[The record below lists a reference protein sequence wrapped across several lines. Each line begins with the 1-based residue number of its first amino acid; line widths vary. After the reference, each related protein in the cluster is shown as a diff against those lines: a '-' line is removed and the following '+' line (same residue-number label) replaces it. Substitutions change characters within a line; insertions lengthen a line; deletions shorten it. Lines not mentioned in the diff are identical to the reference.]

1 MKVKKS
7 PYATKLVDISKESS
21 ASLNYR
27 VRRAICDSLEHRYP
41 IDIYNISQMTG
52 IARQT
57 LYNDNEIRT
66 LIEYY
71 KEYCQ
76 HRLDSYKGESEKD
89 AKKRMKKFRFL
100 ADMPSLQ
107 GMEPVMDARGNSH
120 FIQPEDSVAQE
131 ELKKVLEQSLEVLTE
146 KERKVI
152 TLYYY

>member
-1 MKVKKS
+1 MKVKKP
-7 PYATKLVDISKESS
+7 PYSVKLVDISKENQ
-21 ASLNYR
+21 AGLNYR
-27 VRRAICDSLEHRYP
+27 VRAAICWSLEHNYL

-89 AKKRMKKFRFL
+89 AKERMKKFRFL

-107 GMEPVMDARGNSH
+107 GMEPVMD
-120 FIQPEDSVAQE
+120 
-131 ELKKVLEQSLEVLTE
+131 ELIRENHKLN
-146 KERKVI
+146 
-152 TLYYY
+152 TLYFKLQTKIFALENGIEIED

>member
-1 MKVKKS
+1 
-7 PYATKLVDISKESS
+7 
-21 ASLNYR
+21 
-27 VRRAICDSLEHRYP
+27 
-41 IDIYNISQMTG
+41 MTG

-89 AKKRMKKFRFL
+89 AKERMKKFRFL

-107 GMEPVMDARGNSH
+107 GMEPVMD
-120 FIQPEDSVAQE
+120 
-131 ELKKVLEQSLEVLTE
+131 ELIRENHKLN
-146 KERKVI
+146 
-152 TLYYY
+152 TLYFKLQTKIFALENGIEIED

>member
-27 VRRAICDSLEHRYP
+27 VRRAICDSLERRYP

-66 LIEYY
+66 LIEYLIY
-71 KEYCQ
+71 DFP
-76 HRLDSYKGESEKD
+76 L
-89 AKKRMKKFRFL
+89 
-100 ADMPSLQ
+100 
-107 GMEPVMDARGNSH
+107 
-120 FIQPEDSVAQE
+120 
-131 ELKKVLEQSLEVLTE
+131 
-146 KERKVI
+146 
-152 TLYYY
+152 

>member
-27 VRRAICDSLEHRYP
+27 VRRYICEALEHGYP
-41 IDIYNISQMTG
+41 IDISNVSARTG

-57 LYNDNEIRT
+57 LYHDPEIRS

-89 AKKRMKKFRFL
+89 AKERMKKFRFL

-107 GMEPVMDARGNSH
+107 GMEPVMD
-120 FIQPEDSVAQE
+120 
-131 ELKKVLEQSLEVLTE
+131 ELIRENHKLN
-146 KERKVI
+146 
-152 TLYYY
+152 TLYFKLQTKIFALENGIEIED

>member
-1 MKVKKS
+1 MKVMKP
-7 PYATKLVDISKESS
+7 PYSVKLVDISKENQ
-21 ASLNYR
+21 AGLNYR
-27 VRRAICDSLEHRYP
+27 VRVAICWSLEHNYL

-57 LYNDNEIRT
+57 LYNDPEIRS

-71 KEYCQ
+71 KQYCQ

-107 GMEPVMDARGNSH
+107 GMEPVMDEL
-120 FIQPEDSVAQE
+120 IE
-131 ELKKVLEQSLEVLTE
+131 ENHKLNVQYMKLQTKIFALENGIEIE
-146 KERKVI
+146 N
-152 TLYYY
+152 

>member
-1 MKVKKS
+1 MLFRS
-7 PYATKLVDISKESS
+7 ESS

-27 VRRAICDSLEHRYP
+27 VRRAICDSLERRYP

-89 AKKRMKKFRFL
+89 AKERMKKFRFL

-107 GMEPVMDARGNSH
+107 GMEPVMD
-120 FIQPEDSVAQE
+120 
-131 ELKKVLEQSLEVLTE
+131 ELIRENHKLN
-146 KERKVI
+146 
-152 TLYYY
+152 TLYFKLQTKIFALENGIEIED

>member
-7 PYATKLVDISKESS
+7 PYATKLVDVSKESS
-21 ASLNYR
+21 ARLNYR
-27 VRRAICDSLEHRYP
+27 VRRAICDSLERRYP

-89 AKKRMKKFRFL
+89 AKERMKKFRFL

-107 GMEPVMDARGNSH
+107 GMEPVMD
-120 FIQPEDSVAQE
+120 
-131 ELKKVLEQSLEVLTE
+131 ELIRENHKLN
-146 KERKVI
+146 
-152 TLYYY
+152 TLYFKLQTKIFALENGIEIED